1 MFGPHI
7 FYFFESPQKSTC
19 RKKKVFI
26 QKKNKLVTVLP
37 TFDSVLGIFFSKF
50 WTMFYENM
58 SQLSEKQQ
66 LLSSLLRVH
75 DNSGGIKR
83 GWHLSKPLN

>member
-7 FYFFESPQKSTC
+7 FNFFESPQKSAY
-19 RKKKVFI
+19 RKKKVLI
-26 QKKNKLVTVLP
+26 QKKNKLVSVLSNFETVLG
-37 TFDSVLGIFFSKF
+37 FFFSTF
-50 WTMFYENM
+50 CTMFYEKM
-58 SQLSEKQQ
+58 SQLSERQQ

-75 DNSGGIKR
+75 GNSGGIKR